1 MGDAN
6 AATGVQALSHNT
18 TGNNNTAIGSLASV
32 SADNLSNATAIG
44 NGAVVNASNKIRLGN
59 TAVTVIEG
67 QVAFTASSDKTK
79 KENFQPV
86 DGEAVL
92 GKIRGFELSSWNFI
106 GHDPKEFRH
115 YGPMAQDFFAA
126 FGHDGVG
133 QIGSETTINSGDL
146 AGILMIAVQAL
157 EKRTA
162 ELKQKE
168 AQMAV
173 LESKVEELTAKHAY
187 FETVAAR
194 LEALELRQ
202 NHSIQITAEKS
213 LGDKMVDVMP

>member
-1 MGDAN
+1 MRSVS
-6 AATGVQALSHNT
+6 TP
-18 TGNNNTAIGSLASV
+18 LASTTPPIGAF
-32 SADNLSNATAIG
+32 ADAASPGENANTFIGNLINATAIG
-44 NGAVVNASNKIRLGN
+44 AGAFVNVSNKVRLGN
-59 TAVTVIEG
+59 PNVTVIEG
-67 QVAFTASSDKTK
+67 QVAFTAVSDKTQ

-86 DGEAVL
+86 DGEEVL

-126 FGHDGVG
+126 FGQDGVG
-133 QIGSETTINSGDL
+133 RIGSETTINSGDL

-168 AQMAV
+168 AQIAV
-173 LESKVEELTAKHAY
+173 LSSKVEELTAKYAY
-187 FETVAAR
+187 LETVAAR
-194 LEALELRQ
+194 LEGVTIPPKVLAR
-202 NHSIQITAEKS
+202 T
-213 LGDKMVDVMP
+213 DKVIK

>member
-1 MGDAN
+1 M
-6 AATGVQALSHNT
+6 
-18 TGNNNTAIGSLASV
+18 
-32 SADNLSNATAIG
+32 
-44 NGAVVNASNKIRLGN
+44 
-59 TAVTVIEG
+59 E
-67 QVAFTASSDKTK
+67 K
-79 KENFQPV
+79 K
-86 DGEAVL
+86 L

-133 QIGSETTINSGDL
+133 QIGSETTINSGDM

-162 ELKQKE
+162 ELKLKE
-168 AQMAV
+168 AQIAV
-173 LESKVEELTAKHAY
+173 LQSEVNDLKAKQHAY

-213 LGDKMVDVMP
+213 LGDNLWQK

>member
-1 MGDAN
+1 M
-6 AATGVQALSHNT
+6 
-18 TGNNNTAIGSLASV
+18 
-32 SADNLSNATAIG
+32 
-44 NGAVVNASNKIRLGN
+44 
-59 TAVTVIEG
+59 
-67 QVAFTASSDKTK
+67 
-79 KENFQPV
+79 
-86 DGEAVL
+86 L

-168 AQMAV
+168 AQIAV
-173 LESKVEELTAKHAY
+173 LESKVEELKAKHAY

-194 LEALELRQ
+194 LEALELRK

-213 LGDKMVDVMP
+213 ISFVATGE